1 MPTVDLRFVVHN
13 RKDIDLATKSLVAF
27 NKVSVHRQSN
37 YDAEAAAAKRG
48 MTATERLIRLED
60 KLIKQRLRDNLVGE
74 ARTQQIQAHERILQQ
89 EIRTLQDYID
99 TDKVLEKEQKA
110 AIRTEANLAKQREK
124 TKNDTEKLRMTY
136 DSTYAATKRYKQ
148 GLKDIDRAF
157 EGMEDGPERA
167 SRAIKALKADYDAFI
182 AASRSGQIVDAG
194 NQFARY
200 GDQAYRAQQRTKRF
214 FSVGMQQAGYQIND
228 FIVQVASGQNALV
241 AFGQQA
247 SQLAG
252 IFGTMGA
259 LAGAFIAAASAI
271 GNIIYQSYAARE
283 GIKSFEDALSDLR
296 DATEDYRETNE
307 DLNLQDLKEQYGN
320 FADSVLATKDAYLE
334 LKRAAAGFE
343 AGATLKSL
351 RDDLEASFMGVLVP
365 TELISNLATVYG
377 TFFGP
382 IMQGLA
388 APVKP
393 IGAAMKREQT
403 QQTIL
408 KGQEQLF
415 PGKEAN
421 EAYTVVKKLQENI
434 INAEIFGRYEDYKR
448 VVDSVNEIVALQD
461 KLGVSRLEM
470 TQAQRDNLTN
480 LIEVKDELADQMAIL
495 DGSAK
500 LEESR
505 ARSQEASEEA
515 LADARKKALKVR
527 EDMLRRLAAIQ
538 KKADAEEAKHKSSMA
553 KALEKAANEYR
564 QVLEREEKAI
574 ANSEVQ
580 LEQQRTK
587 LELQQ
592 AELEYGKGSSQYDKQ
607 RVISAKALARIAAE
621 QKFIADGITD
631 AEQEQIEL
639 LVEAAGEAETLS
651 QALEDSK
658 NNARDLEASLS
669 SSVSAL
675 NSLIS
680 LGDSIDKAVAIAE
693 IRLGTLQITDD
704 PKMAQIAA
712 TIEGYRQDITKFY
725 EKAFEGL
732 SAGTP
737 EFQQLLDERFEANQ
751 KLYALEG
758 YLELI
763 EEENDRIKGL
773 NKSGGKD
780 KKSPGLIMTEEL
792 FAMKQKLDLQEASL
806 GKSEEEIL
814 FEKNKSQLL
823 SKITDQMVGMSEVDK
838 AFYIQQAEGAARYIT
853 NIQEQIKLMQE
864 HEQHQK
870 NVADTI
876 ANSMGDALTS
886 IVDGTKSVSDA
897 FKDMARAIIAE
908 LYQIYV
914 VKQITGMIS
923 SAIAPHVP
931 ALPVPAANGNAFSN
945 GNVVPY
951 ADGGVVGG
959 PVYFPMNDG
968 RTGLM
973 GEAGPE
979 AIMPL
984 KRGKNGKLGVQADG
998 GSGDVIIHQ
1007 NFNFT
1012 ANGDESVNQII
1023 AQQAPAIANM
1033 TKKQIMDD
1041 RRRGGQMKQAFG

>member
-13 RKDIDLATKSLVAF
+13 KEDLNRATKSLEMI
-27 NKVSVHRQSN
+27 NKVSITRNKN
-37 YDAEAAAAKRG
+37 YDKEAAAAKRA
-48 MTATERLIRLED
+48 MTASERLIRLED
-60 KLIKQRLRDNLVGE
+60 KLIKQRLKDNLVGE
-74 ARTQQIQAHERILQQ
+74 ARTRQIEAHERILQQ

-99 TDKVLEKEQKA
+99 TDKLMLKQQKEATKS
-110 AIRTEANLAKQREK
+110 EANLAKQREK

-167 SRAIKALKADYDAFI
+167 SRAIKALKSDYDAFI
-182 AASRSGQIVDAG
+182 AASKSGQIVDAG

-421 EAYTVVKKLQENI
+421 EAYTVVKELQENI

-515 LADARKKALKVR
+515 LEAARKKALKVR
-527 EDMLRRLAAIQ
+527 EDMLRRLADIQ
-538 KKADAEEAKHKSSMA
+538 KRIDAEEAKHKSSMA

-580 LEQQRTK
+580 LKQQGLK
-587 LELQQ
+587 NELMQ
-592 AELEYGKGSSQYDKQ
+592 AEADFGKGSYEYRAKQ
-607 RVISAKALARIAAE
+607 VGVAEALARITAE
-621 QKFIADGITD
+621 QKFSADGITE
-631 AEQEQIEL
+631 AEQAQIEL
-639 LVEAAGEAETLS
+639 LVLAAGNAEILRQKLEEGAEDLRRGKEEAEQMAQFLERAARASEIISNINLSVEDKIAVMKAKIAAAQAGGDPELAGKAVSGYLKAERTVMEQSQGVLSPEGFAKLEERKTLERELYDLAVQYAELTKS
-651 QALEDSK
+651 DKKGGGKKELDAFEILTKEAFALDWNLK
-658 NNARDLEASLS
+658 KREA
-669 SSVSAL
+669 
-675 NSLIS
+675 LIG
-680 LGDSIDKAVAIAE
+680 LTEEETTLQNIKMQLYDKAKDKIEALDDASRVRAGHEIMRVAEMIAAE
-693 IRLGTLQITDD
+693 EKRIRL
-704 PKMAQIAA
+704 
-712 TIEGYRQDITKFY
+712 
-725 EKAFEGL
+725 
-732 SAGTP
+732 
-737 EFQQLLDERFEANQ
+737 
-751 KLYALEG
+751 LE
-758 YLELI
+758 
-763 EEENDRIKGL
+763 
-773 NKSGGKD
+773 
-780 KKSPGLIMTEEL
+780 
-792 FAMKQKLDLQEASL
+792 
-806 GKSEEEIL
+806 
-814 FEKNKSQLL
+814 
-823 SKITDQMVGMSEVDK
+823 
-838 AFYIQQAEGAARYIT
+838 
-853 NIQEQIKLMQE
+853 E
-864 HEQHQK
+864 HEEHQK

-923 SAIAPHVP
+923 AAIAPYVP
-931 ALPVPAANGNAFSN
+931 QVPNANGNAFSG
-945 GNVVPY
+945 GNIVPY
-951 ADGGVVGG
+951 ASGGVVSA
-959 PVYFPMNDG
+959 PTMFPMSG
-968 RTGLM
+968 GKTGLM

-1012 ANGDESVNQII
+1012 ANGDESVKKII